1 MLNSSLSPQQA
12 VEWSTE
18 MAQVK
23 LTPGRELA
31 NPFHVSSPHSPLA
44 HYSMAHRRSRSW
56 PFMAAN
62 HKRRHPSSPYRVH
75 IRSQSHSHSQPAK
88 VCSRDAMRHKCG
100 LARRSQSQSR
110 WLKWKIL
117 SGLHALPNSNP
128 QPQRQLTFAYALCEA
143 PAMMIYM
150 EFYMEAI
157 PRRSSSHAARCG
169 WPTATA
175 TATAAST

>member
-12 VEWSTE
+12 VEWPTE

-23 LTPGRELA
+23 LTPARELA
-31 NPFHVSSPHSPLA
+31 TPFHATSPHSPLA

-62 HKRRHPSSPYRVH
+62 HKRRHPLSPYRVH

-110 WLKWKIL
+110 RLKWKIL

-128 QPQRQLTFAYALCEA
+128 QPQRQLTFAYALCGA